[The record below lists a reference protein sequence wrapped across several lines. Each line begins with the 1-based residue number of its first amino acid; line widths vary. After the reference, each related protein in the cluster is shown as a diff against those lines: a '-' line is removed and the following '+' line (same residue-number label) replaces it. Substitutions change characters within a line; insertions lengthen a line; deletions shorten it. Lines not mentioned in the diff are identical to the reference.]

1 MTLLHSTMAPLDSTT
16 LYHGSTWLYYTLPRL
31 CYILPCLYLTLHEST
46 TFYHGSTG
54 YANGRAREL
63 DANGGAK
70 QFRGTGW
77 ELVMHAGNWYY
88 GKGLGCVTLQCALL
102 LVNV

>member
-1 MTLLHSTMAPLDSTT
+1 MTGLCLLLISEGEEAVM
-16 LYHGSTWLYYTLPRL
+16 
-31 CYILPCLYLTLHEST
+31 
-46 TFYHGSTG
+46 G

-77 ELVMHAGNWYY
+77 ELVMHAGSWYHR
-88 GKGLGCVTLQCALL
+88 KGLGCVTLQCA
-102 LVNV
+102 